1 MGSGKQTPLSRRV
14 AVAIPSGDT
23 VQADFAL
30 SLAGMCHSSGGIV
43 VDLFSCKSSIVAE
56 ARNIGV
62 RHALESGA
70 EHLLFV
76 DSDMVFP
83 RDSLL
88 RLLRRRRDIVGATYV
103 KRVPPH
109 DPLGAPVDPV
119 SADET
124 GELLEMTRLPTG
136 LLLIRTEVLR
146 RLKPPF
152 FRFGVDE
159 ERGVI
164 VGEDYLFC
172 DTVRRAGCHVWC
184 DCPLSREIGHIGQ
197 KVFRMPD

>member
-1 MGSGKQTPLSRRV
+1 MSTEERVPLSKKV

-30 SLAGMCHSSGGIV
+30 SLAGMCHSTGGIA

-62 RHALESGA
+62 RHALEAGA
-70 EHLLFV
+70 EHLLFI

-88 RLLRRRRDIVGATYV
+88 RLLRRRQDIVGATYV

-109 DPLGAPVDPV
+109 TPLGTPAEPVGTDGG
-119 SADET
+119 
-124 GELLEMTRLPTG
+124 GELLEMARLPTG
-136 LLLIRTEVLR
+136 LLLIRTEVFT
-146 RLKPPF
+146 RLNRPH

-172 DTVRRAGCHVWC
+172 DVVRKAGYRVWC
-184 DCPLSREIGHIGQ
+184 DCVLSREIGHIGQ
-197 KVFRMPD
+197 QVFRMPN

>member
-1 MGSGKQTPLSRRV
+1 MGTDERAPLSKKV

-30 SLAGMCHSSGGIV
+30 SLAGLCHSSGGIV

-70 EHLLFV
+70 EHLLFI
-76 DSDMVFP
+76 DSDMIFP
-83 RDSLL
+83 RGSLL
-88 RLLRRRRDIVGATYV
+88 RLLRRRRDVVGAAYV

-109 DPLGAPVDPV
+109 SPLGTPADPV
-119 SADET
+119 ETDES
-124 GELLEMTRLPTG
+124 GELLGMARLPTG
-136 LLLIRTEVLR
+136 LLLIRTEVFA
-146 RLKPPF
+146 RLKPPY
-152 FRFGVDE
+152 FRFGLDE

-172 DTVRRAGCHVWC
+172 DAVREAGYRVWC
-184 DCPLSREIGHIGQ
+184 DCALSREIGHIGQ
-197 KVFRMPD
+197 QVFRMPK